1 MSMQKSMAIAGV
13 DKVKAAATPFVPESS
28 ILAQD
33 EASRGELAP
42 HAPTL

>member
-1 MSMQKSMAIAGV
+1 MSMQKSMAIA
-13 DKVKAAATPFVPESS
+13 AATPFVPEGS

-33 EASRGELAP
+33 EESRGELAP